1 MYKFFA
7 VVKIQQSWPIFTIS
21 ILYYF
26 NKFHSNK
33 RIPNYKINI
42 TIKRKYF
49 SCNIFPNKY
58 KLYTIYLFFFFSVSP
73 AKFAYNVSFTSFY
86 LILIHFMEMYIR
98 LQNKYHQPTKTNH
111 ASIDS
116 LVERYIRG
124 NVLRSNWSTFE
135 LTMRKNKL

>member
-1 MYKFFA
+1 MSK
-7 VVKIQQSWPIFTIS
+7 
-21 ILYYF
+21 F
-26 NKFHSNK
+26 NKVGQFLPSRFCIISTNFTRINAFPIIRSISLSNANILVVISF
-33 RIPNYKINI
+33 RINTNFIQFI
-42 TIKRKYF
+42 
-49 SCNIFPNKY
+49 
-58 KLYTIYLFFFFSVSP
+58 FFFFSVSP